1 MNRRRLLVLGLLF
14 AAFAGGALLMRYE
27 DPASTE
33 PPDAN
38 SAGKRS
44 QPERVEPRLLSGQG
58 QRDALRSDST
68 RATTAT
74 RPLPRERSM
83 FDDSASGPNRL
94 SGANG
99 SDADFSDLEE
109 PSDFVIGGLVQDED
123 GNPQPR
129 FGVSARRIDPPHGE
143 SEVAES
149 AADDGHTSYS
159 DASGFFLFDGLEDA
173 EYLVSLVPVPGIA
186 PAEIRVRAGTLN
198 ASLVVIVLRDVRVYG
213 TVKSTKDEP
222 LKGVHI
228 ISGPSVRNT
237 RTGSKGEYE
246 LDIIWRGKNVVQT
259 IIYQHEGYKPQRIRI
274 DPSDLEDVIG
284 DYQLDVTMEP
294 LDRLTS
300 FSGRLTNTEGDPV
313 IGKTLSIVTPQ
324 MQIKY
329 RAESDVNG
337 NFWFDDVE
345 PGEDYQLQIRPG
357 SGYKNKDI
365 NPLVI
370 PAGGL
375 HLDIVLEL
383 GDTGELSGW
392 MIGPDGSPVPGFS
405 MTLHSTV
412 ATGESVG
419 VVGDGQGFFLVEDFP
434 IGGAILRTNSF
445 PLLTVQGLR
454 VSLEPEDPVT
464 VVLDIGRHVLHG
476 RVTDEFGGP
485 VAASSITLDWGFRDK
500 RLLNSSSRKTSA
512 DQHGTFVF
520 TDLGPD
526 VHLMEV
532 TAPGFLT
539 VVRTIDVGSHQNEIV
554 VELQEVAQ

>member
-1 MNRRRLLVLGLLF
+1 
-14 AAFAGGALLMRYE
+14 MRFE
-27 DPASTE
+27 DPASTV

-44 QPERVEPRLLSGQG
+44 QLERVESESLTGQG
-58 QRDALRSDST
+58 RRDVLRGDSARVT
-68 RATTAT
+68 KAA
-74 RPLPRERSM
+74 RPSPQERSM
-83 FDDSASGPNRL
+83 FDNSASRPDWPA
-94 SGANG
+94 SANG
-99 SDADFSDLEE
+99 SGADFSDLEE
-109 PSDFVIGGLVQDED
+109 PSEFVIGGLVQDED
-123 GNPQPR
+123 GNPQPT
-129 FGVSARRIDPPHGE
+129 FGVMAQRIDPPYGE
-143 SEVAES
+143 PEVAES
-149 AADDGHTSYS
+149 APDDAHISYS
-159 DASGFFLFDGLEDA
+159 DAAGVFFFDGLEDA

-198 ASLVVIVLRDVRVYG
+198 ASLVVVVLRDVRVYG

-222 LKGVHI
+222 LQGVHI

-246 LDIIWRGKNVVQT
+246 LDISWRGKNVVQT
-259 IIYQHEGYKPQRIRI
+259 IIYQHEGFKPQRIRI

-300 FSGRLTNTEGDPV
+300 FSGRLTDTEGNPV

-324 MQIKY
+324 LQIKY
-329 RAESDVNG
+329 RAESDVRG

-375 HLDIVLEL
+375 RLDIVLEL
-383 GDTGELSGW
+383 GDKGEISGW
-392 MIGPDGSPVPGFS
+392 MIGPDGSPVPRFS

-419 VVGDGQGFFLVEDFP
+419 VVGDGQGFFSVEDFP
-434 IGGAILRTNSF
+434 IGGAILRTNSL

-454 VSLEPEDPVT
+454 VSPEPEEPVT
-464 VVLDIGRHVLHG
+464 VVLDIGRHVLQG
-476 RVTDEFGGP
+476 RVIDGFGEP
-485 VAASSITLDWGFRDK
+485 VAASSITLGWGFRDK
-500 RLLNSSSRKTSA
+500 GLLNSSSRKTTA
-512 DQHGTFVF
+512 DQHGNFVF
-520 TDLGPD
+520 TEVGPD
-526 VHLMEV
+526 VHQMEV

-539 VVRTIDVGSHQNEIV
+539 VVRTIDVGYHQNEIV